1 MVIGFDAKRAAQNGT
16 GLGNYSRFVIGA
28 MFNHRPGD
36 DYCLYVPS
44 PRRNRYLTALPPNA
58 RIVAPSGI
66 WCRLPSL
73 WRSAAMSADIM
84 RDGVELFHGLSN
96 ELPLDIRKAHGT
108 RSIVTVHDLIFLRHP
123 SYYKPIDRRIY
134 DFKFR
139 RACVNADRV
148 IAVSECTKRDIMSC
162 YGIDGGKIDV
172 VYQGCDKAFSQVVPD
187 AVKAD
192 VARRYALPPRFV
204 LYVGSIEE
212 RKNLL
217 LLAQAMRFARHPFRV
232 VAVGRRTPYADK
244 VSAWLERNGLADRV
258 TMLHSVS
265 FADLP
270 AIYQLADVFV
280 YPSRYEGF
288 GIPLLEALCSGVPAI
303 GATGSC
309 LEEAGGS
316 GSVYVN
322 PDDPKELAWQLDRL
336 LDDDEAR
343 HAMVAMG
350 KSHAARFT
358 EERLIADLLRTY
370 DKVINT

>member
-28 MFNHRPGD
+28 MFNRRPD
-36 DYCLYVPS
+36 DGYRLYVPS
-44 PRRNRYLTALPPNA
+44 PRRNRFLKDLPPGA
-58 RIVAPSGI
+58 RIVSPSGI
-66 WCRLPSL
+66 WRRLPSL
-73 WRSAAMSADIM
+73 WRSAAMSSDLM

-96 ELPLDIRKAHGT
+96 ELPLDIRKARGT
-108 RSIVTVHDLIFLRHP
+108 KSIVTVHDLIFLRHP
-123 SYYKPIDRRIY
+123 SYYKLIDRRIY

-139 RACVNADRV
+139 RACVNADRI
-148 IAVSECTKRDIMSC
+148 IAVSQCTKRDIMSC
-162 YGIDGGKIDV
+162 YGIDGDKIDV
-172 VYQGCDKAFSQVVPD
+172 VYQGCDRAFSQVVPD

-192 VARRYALPPRFV
+192 VARRYALPQRFV

-217 LLAQAMRFARHPFRV
+217 LLAQSMRYASHPFPV

-244 VSAWLERNGLADRV
+244 VSAWLEGNGLSDRMM
-258 TMLHSVS
+258 MLHSVP

-270 AIYQLADVFV
+270 AIYQMAEVFV

-309 LEEAGGS
+309 LEEAGGD

-336 LDDDEAR
+336 LDDETAR
-343 HAMVAMG
+343 QEMVARG
-350 KSHAARFT
+350 KAHAALFA
-358 EERLIADLLRTY
+358 EERLVADLLRTY